1 IIDPFRG
8 EKNQD
13 IVEFLAKFG
22 ETYNLLGWPAA
33 TKYNVLRVNIE
44 GVPFQIVNNNVR
56 VAKDDPTAY
65 SKAKS
70 VLLSSLAEGESSGD
84 YMSEL
89 QKLFR
94 QCLPSDFSVPEAE
107 RSKLVD
113 FFVCL
118 QFWRGLPSSTP
129 GLMGLRQQWQA
140 ELATG
145 QTDMIEHALNL
156 CKAVTAD
163 GFTAVSFPAK
173 GKGYAGKGYRAG
185 KGKGSAR
192 SRGKGFVSRDISK
205 GYKGGGKGVRC
216 FNCNGRG
223 HVAASCPSQP
233 QSQAA
238 GAAGQTIEKLSD
250 HELRLF
256 HESIQ
261 TMISNGYFELV
272 DPSLVKATVTTMPVV
287 SLGRSTPVR
296 VVIDYKFLNDLI
308 ESRPNDRNGPVS
320 CPAELRKWRCLDPA
334 EYVTIDIKHAYM
346 QIHMDPV
353 LRYWQCAVFPH
364 LPAAANTFAM
374 TRAGFGLAV
383 SGKALDVT
391 TDHSLSRL

>member
-1 IIDPFRG
+1 MVPRPRTTEGEASNAPDFISFAEFNAMALEEEARVENAGTDNADAVDDAAATSADHHGDTGDNGTGIDNAGTVHNGVGAAGPVGATDGAGHAVPASSSSSSPAVLAPPPVSSPPAPSASLPAQAPRGSSGIRNYKIIDPFRG

-13 IVEFLAKFG
+13 IVEFLAKFE

-44 GVPFQIVNNNVR
+44 GVPFQIVDNNVR

-70 VLLSSLAEGESSGD
+70 VLLSRYAPSIFSTWQAAVSRSLAEGESSGD

-163 GFTAVSFPAK
+163 GFTAVSYPAK

-238 GAAGQTIEKLSD
+238 GAAGQ
-250 HELRLF
+250 
-256 HESIQ
+256 
-261 TMISNGYFELV
+261 V
-272 DPSLVKATVTTMPVV
+272 
-287 SLGRSTPVR
+287 
-296 VVIDYKFLNDLI
+296 
-308 ESRPNDRNGPVS
+308 
-320 CPAELRKWRCLDPA
+320 
-334 EYVTIDIKHAYM
+334 
-346 QIHMDPV
+346 
-353 LRYWQCAVFPH
+353 
-364 LPAAANTFAM
+364 
-374 TRAGFGLAV
+374 
-383 SGKALDVT
+383 
-391 TDHSLSRL
+391 